1 MKTNIFSKVGFFV
14 KDFFAHWNT
23 PPKEGY
29 YLSNKEFLA
38 YSVGGM
44 GVQGMGILTLVLC
57 NQHGRAPRIR
67 LQFRPKSRIVDY
79 MDNGDSFAVSR
90 SVSRMDNGQ
99 HEYKVG

>member
-1 MKTNIFSKVGFFV
+1 MAKQNIFQKAGFLV

-44 GVQGMGILTLVLC
+44 GVRGYGYTYTVLC

-67 LQFRPKSRIVDY
+67 LQFRPKESY
-79 MDNGDSFAVSR
+79 CGLH
-90 SVSRMDNGQ
+90 G
-99 HEYKVG
+99 